1 MLRRCSQRAQTVSHG
16 VGRSWRS
23 WELGWRRGDGKGF
36 ATYQNVVL
44 GKKPCPPPQK
54 FEFLATRRPHVLVLY
69 DGGPDRLFGRSLLSR
84 KEVTFHPFKK
94 IDTHKHE

>member
-1 MLRRCSQRAQTVSHG
+1 MEEMGKVSLPIKMLFWVRNPVRHLRIC
-16 VGRSWRS
+16 
-23 WELGWRRGDGKGF
+23 
-36 ATYQNVVL
+36 
-44 GKKPCPPPQK
+44 
-54 FEFLATRRPHVLVLY
+54 FEFLAMRTPRVLVLY